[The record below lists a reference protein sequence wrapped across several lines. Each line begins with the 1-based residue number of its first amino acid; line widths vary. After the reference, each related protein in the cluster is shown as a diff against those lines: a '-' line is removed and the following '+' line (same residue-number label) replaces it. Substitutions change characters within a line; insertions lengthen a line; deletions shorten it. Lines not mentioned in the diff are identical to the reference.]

1 MNLAVGILIV
11 CYVAL
16 CAVVVGGRAFGTIA
30 RQDKSIQDKLD
41 EDDSTTF
48 DQGDL
53 L

>member
-16 CAVVVGGRAFGTIA
+16 CAVVVGGWAFGTIA
-30 RQDKSIQDKLD
+30 RQDESIQNKLD
-41 EDDSTTF
+41 EDVAH
-48 DQGDL
+48 GDL

>member
-1 MNLAVGILIV
+1 MNLAVGILII

-16 CAVVVGGRAFGTIA
+16 CAVVVGGWAFGTIA
-30 RQDKSIQDKLD
+30 RQDESIQNRLD

-48 DQGDL
+48 EQGDL

>member
-16 CAVVVGGRAFGTIA
+16 CAVVVGGWAFGTIA
-30 RQDKSIQDKLD
+30 RQDESIQNRLD
-41 EDDSTTF
+41 EDDSITF
-48 DQGDL
+48 EQGDL